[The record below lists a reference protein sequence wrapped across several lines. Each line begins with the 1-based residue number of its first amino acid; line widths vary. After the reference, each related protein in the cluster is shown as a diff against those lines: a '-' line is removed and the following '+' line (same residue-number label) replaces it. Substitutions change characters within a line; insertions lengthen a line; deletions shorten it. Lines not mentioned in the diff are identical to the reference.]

1 MRHKAQQTSHAPQG
15 HRLHPSNT
23 VGHPA
28 AQDAK
33 SHRPAGPR
41 RILRHPGIDEC
52 IVVQTVARFED
63 VSAASAD
70 TRVRQTEAGRRL
82 EREIY
87 SNAEFAKCDRQGRL
101 LLPAALLEDLG
112 IGKEVV
118 IAGVN
123 DRIEVWDRV
132 KWEED
137 RKKSKPDI
145 GKNAEKVFDRPG
157 QA

>member
-1 MRHKAQQTSHAPQG
+1 MPPFSGKSFTTRDDKNRIIIPAKMRKAGGPQG
-15 HRLHPSNT
+15 HEGYYVTR
-23 VGHPA
+23 
-28 AQDAK
+28 
-33 SHRPAGPR
+33 
-41 RILRHPGIDEC
+41 GIDEC
-52 IVVQTVARFED
+52 IVVQTVARFEE

-87 SNAEFAKCDRQGRL
+87 SNADFAKCDGQGRL

>member
-1 MRHKAQQTSHAPQG
+1 MPPFSGKSFTTRDDKNRIIIPAKMRKAAGPQG
-15 HRLHPSNT
+15 EEGYYVTR
-23 VGHPA
+23 
-28 AQDAK
+28 
-33 SHRPAGPR
+33 
-41 RILRHPGIDEC
+41 GIDEC
-52 IVVQTVARFED
+52 IVIQTVARFEQ

-70 TRVRQTEAGRRL
+70 TSIRQTEAGRRL

-101 LLPAALLEDLG
+101 LLPAELLADLG

-118 IAGVN
+118 VAGVN
-123 DRIEVWDRV
+123 DRIEVWDRA

-145 GKNAEKVFDRPG
+145 GKNAEKVFDRP
-157 QA
+157 

>member
-1 MRHKAQQTSHAPQG
+1 MPLLSGKCFTTRDDKNRIIIPARMRKATGPQG
-15 HRLHPSNT
+15 HEGYYVTR
-23 VGHPA
+23 
-28 AQDAK
+28 
-33 SHRPAGPR
+33 
-41 RILRHPGIDEC
+41 GIDEC